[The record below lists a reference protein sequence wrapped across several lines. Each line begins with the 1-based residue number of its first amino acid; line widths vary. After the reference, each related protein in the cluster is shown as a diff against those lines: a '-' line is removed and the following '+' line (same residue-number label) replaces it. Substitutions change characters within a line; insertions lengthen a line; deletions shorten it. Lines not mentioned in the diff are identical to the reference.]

1 MLLTEQDEIEDFG
14 GLESEGAMIFFND
27 VIDKLTTGLQ
37 SAEASQDDIMKAQI
51 NARLGYIF
59 YKCVHKGKD
68 RVKMLKKAKSF
79 YSAMK
84 QAMGTMQSYGDD
96 DYQVIEKW
104 FVRARQEDMELRAEI
119 TELDVPSKNDKE
131 RKAHE

>member
-1 MLLTEQDEIEDFG
+1 MTEQEEIEDFG

-51 NARLGYIF
+51 NARLGHIF
-59 YKCVHKGKD
+59 YKCVYKGRD
-68 RVKMLKKAKSF
+68 RLRMLKKAKSF

-84 QAMGTMQSYGDD
+84 QAMGTMQSYGGDD
-96 DYQVIEKW
+96 DYYQVIEKW

-119 TELDVPSKNDKE
+119 LELDVPSQSEQE
-131 RKAHE
+131 REAHE